1 MLVAALVPLSPRQLS
16 LWGSPTRYVAWI
28 NRTTSRPGG
37 WSPRPAWGGRGG
49 SLGPRRGR
57 GPQPSPTGRP
67 HRIVPA
73 EETLPRRLPPPAERS
88 SERRVASRPVLS
100 CPVLSHLTC
109 RPPPDPRHCRRHRDD
124 PAPEAEDHGGVKG
137 QVHGGGGSGAA
148 AGAAAGGAGGR
159 GRREQVRPGRLRG
172 ETLLARPYR
181 ACCPL

>member
-100 CPVLSHLTC
+100 CPVPPHLPPAAG
-109 RPPPDPRHCRRHRDD
+109 PPPLPPPSRWPR
-124 PAPEAEDHGGVKG
+124 P
-137 QVHGGGGSGAA
+137 GSGRSRRGEGSGPWRRRQRSGSWSCCGRSGRPRSPR
-148 AGAAAGGAGGR
+148 AGTAGPAAGGNLTGS
-159 GRREQVRPGRLRG
+159 
-172 ETLLARPYR
+172 
-181 ACCPL
+181 PL